1 MTDISILIAIAVGAG
16 LIQGITGFGSGLF
29 SMGLLALIMPI
40 PQATVIVS
48 IISLTGSALNLWSVR
63 HDLVWADAKPL
74 LLISLP
80 ASVLGVYLLTRLDPS
95 ILRTGIAVM
104 IIIGCV
110 VTLWSP
116 KTRIRKPFPW
126 AYITGFIGGIFSGAL
141 NMSGPPI
148 VFYTLLRG
156 WNKTQS
162 KGLMSIYFL
171 ASTLLRLTL
180 LIAMGIATGEII
192 QKGLIVTIPA
202 LLGTYAGTHIF
213 RRMSNQRFR
222 YAATVLLMGLAAKIL
237 LT

>member
-1 MTDISILIAIAVGAG
+1 MADIWTLIAIAVGAG
-16 LIQGITGFGSGLF
+16 LVQGITGFGAGLF
-29 SMGLLALIMPI
+29 STGLLALIMPI
-40 PQATVIVS
+40 PQATVIVT
-48 IISLTGSALNLWSVR
+48 IISLASATLNLWSVR

-80 ASVLGVYLLTRLDPS
+80 ASVLGVYLLTKLDPS
-95 ILRTGIAVM
+95 ILRTGVAVM
-104 IIIGCV
+104 IIIGCA

-116 KTRIRKPFPW
+116 KTRIHRPFPW

-156 WNKTQS
+156 WNKTES
-162 KGLMSIYFL
+162 KGLTSIYYL
-171 ASTLLRLTL
+171 ASTLLRVTL

-192 QKGLIVTIPA
+192 QKGAILTIPA
-202 LLGTYAGTHIF
+202 LLGAYAGTHIF

-222 YAATVLLMGLAAKIL
+222 YAATALLMGLAVKIL

>member
-1 MTDISILIAIAVGAG
+1 LADIWTLIAIAVGAG
-16 LIQGITGFGSGLF
+16 LIQGIAGFGSGLF
-29 SMGLLALIMPI
+29 AMGLLALIMPI
-40 PQATVIVS
+40 PQATVIVA
-48 IISLTGSALNLWSVR
+48 IIALTSATLNLWSVR

-80 ASVLGVYLLTRLDPS
+80 ASILGVYLLTKLDPS
-95 ILRTGIAVM
+95 ILRTGVAVM
-104 IIIGCV
+104 IIIGCA

-116 KTRIRKPFPW
+116 KTRIRRPFPW

-162 KGLMSIYFL
+162 KGMMSIYFL

-192 QKGLIVTIPA
+192 QKGLTVTIPA
-202 LLGTYAGTHIF
+202 ALGVYAGTHIF

-222 YAATVLLMGLAAKIL
+222 YAATALLAGLAVKIL